1 MAIPNPCNTQLC
13 QTVAAS
19 AAETWYTTTQK
30 VGKTHYYTQKCPFAA
45 HFYIIFLIIN
55 NPLMS
60 LYTSLVMC
68 LQSEGRE
75 ENYLHTVT
83 CEFDAF
89 K

>member
-1 MAIPNPCNTQLC
+1 
-13 QTVAAS
+13 
-19 AAETWYTTTQK
+19 
-30 VGKTHYYTQKCPFAA
+30 
-45 HFYIIFLIIN
+45 
-55 NPLMS
+55 MS